1 MLPQPQVLPTNTQV
15 DIPLQP
21 VVDPVLM
28 PFLGSRRLDEELH
41 LHLLEL
47 AGPEDEVARSDLVAK
62 ALADLSDTEWRLL
75 TSSCHHVGKVH
86 EDALRG
92 FRAQIV
98 QPLLGLDGSE
108 VGLEHHVELA
118 WLRPLAGFAG
128 FRVANVGQPV
138 RRRMPVFGFVG
149 LDEMVGPV
157 ALMCDQRLDQ
167 RVMKD
172 IDVTGSHPHL
182 TRQDD
187 RRIDSD
193 NVVAAS
199 HHRSPPLALDVLFE
213 LNP

>member
-1 MLPQPQVLPTNTQV
+1 
-15 DIPLQP
+15 
-21 VVDPVLM
+21 
-28 PFLGSRRLDEELH
+28 
-41 LHLLEL
+41 
-47 AGPEDEVARSDLVAK
+47 
-62 ALADLSDTEWRLL
+62 
-75 TSSCHHVGKVH
+75 
-86 EDALRG
+86 
-92 FRAQIV
+92 
-98 QPLLGLDGSE
+98 
-108 VGLEHHVELA
+108 
-118 WLRPLAGFAG
+118 
-128 FRVANVGQPV
+128 
-138 RRRMPVFGFVG
+138 MPVFGFVG